1 MPVAVEQRAT
11 TKAAAGAGF
20 RPTTQRALVL
30 DVVSSC
36 DQHLTAAE
44 VYERVRSREP
54 RVAYGTVYRSLHL
67 LVQHGLIQ
75 ELTFADQA
83 SRYDGRTERHD
94 HVHCLACGVLLDVDV
109 PMALMARHVA
119 EERSGFAITTHHTVF
134 AGSCPICRTKG

>member
-1 MPVAVEQRAT
+1 MADEQSAT
-11 TKAAAGAGF
+11 TKAAVGTGF
-20 RPTTQRALVL
+20 RPTAQRALVL

-36 DQHLTAAE
+36 DRHLTAAE
-44 VYERVRSREP
+44 VYERVRAREP

-67 LVQHGLIQ
+67 LVLHGLIQ

-119 EERSGFAITTHHTVF
+119 EERSGFAIITHHTVF
-134 AGSCPICRTKG
+134 AGACPTCQAAER